1 MLSTF
6 NKCSTTCL
14 ILNCSDHSQIGQ
26 DLWGKSGSGRTPPG
40 LAGNAASGSGWPATT
55 SSGGAGG
62 NPSNG
67 WSSGQNGF
75 EGQGWLLLRNLTPQ
89 IDGSTLKTLCI
100 QHGPLQHFDLY
111 LNHSIALVK
120 YKSGEEAV
128 KVGLGTNA
136 SIGFSL

>member
-1 MLSTF
+1 MLCTF

-128 KVGLGTNA
+128 KVGLGAN
-136 SIGFSL
+136 